1 MFLKLDTSK
10 TQVTTLAAIQLV
22 MMQASTSLMLRK
34 ALSRPGITP
43 QSAPAAMPPSS
54 ARIQITIGG
63 MALGFTPGMAI
74 CEEGMPSAMNSVAAV
89 PARYCPAAPMLNRPV
104 LKATATERPV
114 RMTGVAR
121 KSMLPTLAGLKPKVR
136 LPAALR
142 PVENRPKITRRM
154 PSQALLRPSDGLNR
168 PTIRMTSAPAARP
181 MMMDRRDASTER
193 APSFCKRDDLLLL
206 MRAPPFPA
214 ASRPPCTG
222 PAPRR

>member
-54 ARIQITIGG
+54 ARNHTTIGG
-63 MALGFTPGMAI
+63 MELGFTPGMAI
-74 CEEGMPSAMNSVAAV
+74 CVEGMPSAMNSVAAV
-89 PARYCPAAPMLNRPV
+89 PARYCPGAPMLNRPV

-114 RMTGVAR
+114 RITGVAR

-181 MMMDRRDASTER
+181 MRMDSRDASTER
-193 APSFCKRDDLLLL
+193 VPSLCQMEASFVF
-206 MRAPPFPA
+206 MRSPPSPA
-214 ASRPPCTG
+214 SLRRPCTG
-222 PAPRR
+222 RVLRR